1 MASSVMHSTCHVG
14 NSYYCLTDPYVYII
28 HFIPHSLPIFL
39 PLPLVSNSF
48 PYHFHVFFFLCN
60 TLSLVKDFACAWA
73 GRLFPATRATL
84 KKMLPLPQQ
93 SLPVSSPLGRG
104 GSPWTLLPIHDEIL
118 ICLIM
123 CGLCADK
130 HHLNEFMSE

>member
-1 MASSVMHSTCHVG
+1 
-14 NSYYCLTDPYVYII
+14 
-28 HFIPHSLPIFL
+28 
-39 PLPLVSNSF
+39 VSNSF

-118 ICLIM
+118 ICLIL